1 MDSILGSGVSL
12 EQFVVTLT
20 EYFRNLLF
28 LKSGLAKDTLLGSA
42 PEDFDKTVLE
52 SLSAEQIEKAI
63 ELLLTLYRN
72 IRFSLNQRFEL
83 ELLLF
88 RLTQLDQMISPSDIR
103 EALTL
108 MRGELAAEPGARVVT
123 SVQQGLTPQQGPA
136 VDPGQVVKKV
146 TEALRREKPAL
157 ASALERVASVALEG
171 EELALTF
178 SAKDRF
184 QGEVVLKDKEM
195 LTARIASFLPRVSR
209 IRLAFHET
217 KVEPVK
223 VDQRVELLRKVFRGE
238 VVKGDADGDKSV

>member
-1 MDSILGSGVSL
+1 
-12 EQFVVTLT
+12 
-20 EYFRNLLF
+20 
-28 LKSGLAKDTLLGSA
+28 
-42 PEDFDKTVLE
+42 
-52 SLSAEQIEKAI
+52 
-63 ELLLTLYRN
+63 
-72 IRFSLNQRFEL
+72 
-83 ELLLF
+83 
-88 RLTQLDQMISPSDIR
+88 MISPSDIR
-103 EALTL
+103 EALHADAGRAG
-108 MRGELAAEPGARVVT
+108 RGAGGKGRDTRA
-123 SVQQGLTPQQGPA
+123 QGPTPPQGPA

-195 LTARIASFLPRVSR
+195 LTARIAPFLPRLSR

-238 VVKGDADGDKSV
+238 VVKGDADGDKSI